1 MIVANYIRLSSQ
13 RIYKKLCYSATQSL
27 SQNFTNCCI
36 TVYKKSRT
44 NGRMELEGCNQPTC
58 NKLCASSHDALDRR
72 SLQAWPSTSFDDS
85 AIDLPLRNV
94 LRLEFGAK
102 FQREVPL
109 FLEITEFP
117 ENRIVQRKP
126 PCQKTSYVR
135 LVVSIQYRHVTDRQT
150 NTRRHD
156 SIYRASIASCGT
168 NYQYF
173 RRLCAEAH

>member
-27 SQNFTNCCI
+27 SQKFTNCCI

-44 NGRMELEGCNQPTC
+44 NGRMELEGRNQPTC

-72 SLQAWPSTSFDDS
+72 SLQAWPSTSFDDN

-102 FQREVPL
+102 FQRVPL

-117 ENRIVQRKP
+117 ENRIVQRKL
-126 PCQKTSYVR
+126 PCQKPAMS
-135 LVVSIQYRHVTDRQT
+135 VSSFRYNTGMWRTDKQT
-150 NTRRHD
+150 HD
-156 SIYRASIASCGT
+156 DTTAYTALA
-168 NYQYF
+168 
-173 RRLCAEAH
+173 